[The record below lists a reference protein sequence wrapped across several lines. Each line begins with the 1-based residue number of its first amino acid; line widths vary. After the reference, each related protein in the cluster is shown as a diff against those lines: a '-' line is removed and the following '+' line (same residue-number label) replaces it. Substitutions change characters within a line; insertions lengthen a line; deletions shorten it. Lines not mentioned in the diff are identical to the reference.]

1 VATAGVIAIVQN
13 RRAAAAK
20 TAIRVGPT
28 SLELVGS
35 F

>member
-1 VATAGVIAIVQN
+1 VQN